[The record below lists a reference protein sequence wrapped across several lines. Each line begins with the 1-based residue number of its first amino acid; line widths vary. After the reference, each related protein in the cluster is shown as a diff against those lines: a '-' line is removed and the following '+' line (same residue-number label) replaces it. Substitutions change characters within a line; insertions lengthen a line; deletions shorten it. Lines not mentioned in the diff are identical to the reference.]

1 MHLALV
7 ATRDVEGILRPLR
20 LALGEDFLF
29 FSADKEPEILDF
41 LQRKPIDLLFLDLHL
56 KGTKPFSLLRRIQE
70 TEEGLPVI
78 VLTSSSPTVELAR
91 EVRETGAYGFISS
104 PFLQEEIRALSRNA
118 LEKRRLSKEVMAL
131 RARLL
136 QLQASAEARNEESHG
151 DTRDGRYPAEL
162 IRKLS
167 QAIAH
172 ALDLERLLGI
182 LVDLILE
189 AFGVNKVLIF
199 LREGDS
205 GRYLPRASFGY
216 GLGLL
221 GQLAFR
227 EEDSLVAWLKGYNQ
241 ILMREDL
248 KRSASL
254 SEEVHLRRELELI
267 EAHLVLPLDC
277 QGSLVGFI
285 GIGNK
290 VAGKGFLPADLG
302 LLFILAVYGA
312 MAVKNALLYQE
323 VSSQKGYMQDVL
335 DHIPSGIITVDTEGV
350 ITTFN
355 RSAET
360 ILGLRARKM
369 LGEKIQKVGSVFADI
384 FLKTIQDRKS
394 FKRHEIVNP
403 VSKAPL
409 GVSTAGLYDE
419 SGAVRGATMVFSDL
433 SELKQLERKAQE
445 LEKLQFWSALS
456 ARMAH
461 EIKNPLVAITTFA
474 QLLEERYEE
483 EAFRR
488 DFSNI
493 VSGELN
499 RLKALVDQLL
509 SFSEPRALRLAEIE
523 IHPLLDDVLSSFHA
537 EMEHQEVEVRR
548 EYSPSPLRS
557 ALDGEKIHEALSHIL
572 KNSLE
577 SVNGGG
583 MLTIATRR
591 DAGFL
596 EVDFT
601 DNGPGVPPEE
611 REKVF
616 LPFYTTKN
624 KGLGL
629 GLPIAQR
636 IIEDHGGKIELV
648 PQGGKGC
655 CFRVRLPLNRD

>member
-1 MHLALV
+1 MHMALV
-7 ATRDVEGILRPLR
+7 VTHDVEGILRPLR
-20 LALGEDFLF
+20 LALGDDVLF
-29 FSADKEPEILDF
+29 FSLDKEPEVLDILR
-41 LQRKPIDLLFLDLHL
+41 RKPIDVVFLDLYV
-56 KGTKPFSLLRRIQE
+56 KGTDSISLLQKIRE
-70 TEEGLPVI
+70 TEEGLPII
-78 VLTSSSPTVELAR
+78 VLTPSTGTVELAR
-91 EVRETGAYGFISS
+91 KVREAGAYGFLTG
-104 PFLQEEIRALSRNA
+104 PFLQEEIRTLSRNA
-118 LEKRRLSKEVMAL
+118 IEKRRLDKEVMAL
-131 RARLL
+131 RSRLN
-136 QLQASAEARNEESHG
+136 QLQASAEARNEEGPG
-151 DTRDGRYPAEL
+151 DNGDGRYPAEL

-167 QAIAH
+167 KAIAH
-172 ALDLERLLGI
+172 ALDLEKLLGI

-189 AFGVNKVLIF
+189 AFGVNKALIF
-199 LREGDS
+199 LQERDS

-216 GLGLL
+216 DLELL
-221 GQLAFR
+221 RELSFR

-241 ILMREDL
+241 ILMRDEL
-248 KRSASL
+248 KKAASL

-267 EAHLVLPLDC
+267 EAHLVLPLHC

-302 LLFILAVYGA
+302 LLFILAIYGA

-335 DHIPSGIITVDTEGV
+335 DQIPSGTITVNTDGV

-355 RSAET
+355 RSAEV
-360 ILGLRARKM
+360 ILGLRAREM

-384 FLKTIQDRKS
+384 FFKTIQDRRS
-394 FKRHEIVNP
+394 FKRHEIVSP

-409 GVSTAGLYDE
+409 GVSTASLFDGT
-419 SGAVRGATMVFSDL
+419 GVVIGGTMVFSDI
-433 SELKQLERKAQE
+433 SELKQLERKALE

-488 DFSNI
+488 DFSRI
-493 VSGELN
+493 VSAELN
-499 RLKALVDQLL
+499 RLKDLVDQLL
-509 SFSEPRALRLAEIE
+509 SFAQPSALRLAEIE
-523 IHPLLDDVLSSFHA
+523 IHPLLDDVLSAFHV
-537 EMEHQEVEVRR
+537 EIERQEVEVRR
-548 EYSPSPLRS
+548 EYSPSFLRS
-557 ALDGEKIHEALSHIL
+557 ALDGERIHEALSHIL

-583 MLTIATRR
+583 MLTIATRGE
-591 DAGFL
+591 AGFL
-596 EVDFT
+596 EVDFR
-601 DNGPGVPPEE
+601 DNGSGVSPEE

-655 CFRVRLPLNRD
+655 CFRIRLPLI